1 MQSLLA
7 TNNAVSSSVNDIQ
20 SYSKCLLSG
29 QVSPI
34 ALEAAIQRVLEGL
47 KALEGEVLKDT
58 VSSRTTA
65 SLLDAQKHCAKA
77 SLQELQLRRD
87 HAAAS
92 LVVVSGCCQEERHCP
107 SCRGYL
113 ASVLRDRSS
122 HTHGTDEQ
130 AGEQHPV
137 EDEEEEEEILQ
148 SRIIRCQSFSR
159 SLAELQATWQEY
171 RERVEDI
178 LSELNE

>member
-7 TNNAVSSSVNDIQ
+7 TNNAVSASVNDIQ

-29 QVSPI
+29 QISPI

-47 KALEGEVLKDT
+47 KALEVEVLRGT

-113 ASVLRDRSS
+113 ASVLRDKSS

-130 AGEQHPV
+130 AEEQHPL
-137 EDEEEEEEILQ
+137 EDEEEEEILQ
-148 SRIIRCQSFSR
+148 SRIVRCQSFSR

-178 LSELNE
+178 LSEINE